1 MRTKVM
7 LVAGLAAG
15 LLATAAGAS
24 AGDGGLS
31 SARAGTAA
39 FHRLA
44 AATAA
49 GYGGPLV
56 DVNGIS
62 CIDDPAGG
70 MGVHYV
76 RGDLVGDG
84 EVSAATPEALVY
96 EPQANGRMRLV
107 AVEYVVLKSAW
118 EAKHGAAGTVPV
130 RPELRV
136 RAGRK
141 PLRPARLLRAPR
153 LDLEAQPERHVRGL
167 EPDGQ
172 LRGRL
177 TTREGRTERR
187 RRGREDLSRPRRPF
201 PLPGA
206 PRTNR
211 GSRTD

>member
-118 EAKHGAAGTVPV
+118 EAKHGA
-130 RPELRV
+130 
-136 RAGRK
+136 
-141 PLRPARLLRAPR
+141 
-153 LDLEAQPERHVRGL
+153 
-167 EPDGQ
+167 
-172 LRGRL
+172 
-177 TTREGRTERR
+177 
-187 RRGREDLSRPRRPF
+187 
-201 PLPGA
+201 GA
-206 PRTNR
+206 PAPSLFGRSFEFVPAGNR
-211 GSRTD
+211 YGLPDFYELHAWIWKHNPSGMFEDWNPTVSCAAG